1 MNIPLISA
9 IRNYLQGDGL
19 VILPEMELLLF
30 GLAILIIGSSIDKST
45 EETWFWKLLF
55 KDFYA
60 KAGFAGTL
68 FSAFTLWRLRGAV
81 AASPQGQFSGFHES
95 VVVDPF
101 FLFFAIL
108 FLAATALV
116 ILLSVKYLE
125 IEKEQEGEYFA
136 LLLFA
141 CVGMMFMASGVDLIV
156 MFLGLETMALSF
168 YVLTGFLRREKRSN
182 EAALKYVLLGAFSSG
197 ILAYGFS
204 LLYGLTG
211 TTNVGNIQAA
221 FDLRS
226 PLARIIEMSRQPGT
240 MGNQAHQVLQM
251 RYPAALHLEPTLLNH
266 ATLLAAAA
274 FVLVAVGLF
283 FKIAAVPFHQW
294 APDVYEGA
302 PTPVTT
308 YVSVASKTASFALL
322 LRLFTTVF
330 EPSHQTWIYLIAG
343 IAVASLT
350 WGNLAALTQ
359 TNVKRLLAY
368 SSISHVGYILLGLLS
383 WDESTGTLTKAA
395 STGIAYYLLSY
406 VFMTA
411 GAFAVIIVLRQKG
424 LIGEELEDLN
434 GLYHRSPAA
443 AVLLLIFMLSL
454 AGIPPTAGFMG
465 KYFIFLSLIETHHP
479 VLAVF
484 AVLYIVPALYYYLRI
499 VVHAWLKQP
508 GEAPR
513 PVMTSAQAVAL
524 GIAVFVT
531 LAAGLYPEPFT
542 RLAQYA
548 FGQ

>member
-1 MNIPLISA
+1 MNIPILNSIMS
-9 IRNYLQGDGL
+9 YLQGDGS
-19 VILPEMELLLF
+19 VILPEIELTLF
-30 GLAILIIGSSIDKST
+30 GLGILLIGFSLDEAS
-45 EETWFWKLLF
+45 EEHWFWKLIF

-60 KAGFAGTL
+60 KAAFAGTL
-68 FSAFTLWRLRGAV
+68 FSAFTLWKLRGPVAV
-81 AASPQGQFSGFHES
+81 RGELLGFHDS
-95 VVVDPF
+95 VIVDSF
-101 FLFFAIL
+101 FLFFATL

-125 IEKEQEGEYFA
+125 IEDEQEGEYYA

-141 CVGMMFMASGVDLIV
+141 CVGMMLMASGIDLIV

-204 LLYGLTG
+204 LLYGISAFTG
-211 TTNVGNIQAA
+211 SGMRPSTNIGQI
-221 FDLRS
+221 
-226 PLARIIEMSRQPGT
+226 G
-240 MGNQAHQVLQM
+240 
-251 RYPAALHLEPTLLNH
+251 AALNSRFQ
-266 ATLLAAAA
+266 ASIGGGIADWLAILA
-274 FVLVAVGLF
+274 FVTIMAGLF
-283 FKIAAVPFHQW
+283 FKVGAVPFHQW

-302 PTPVTT
+302 PTPISA

-322 LRLFTTVF
+322 LRLMLVVF
-330 EPSHQTWIYLIAG
+330 APTHVVWLYLVSG

-359 TNVKRLLAY
+359 TNIKRLLAY
-368 SSISHVGYILLGLLS
+368 SSISHVGYILLGLVAGN
-383 WDESTGTLTKAA
+383 ETAF
-395 STGIAYYLLSY
+395 TGIAYYLLAY

-411 GAFAVIIVLRQKG
+411 GAFAVIIVLRQKR

-434 GLYHRSPAA
+434 GLYQRSPAA
-443 AVLLLIFMLSL
+443 ALLLLIFMLSL

-465 KYFIFLSLIETHHP
+465 KYFIFLSLIETRHP
-479 VLAVF
+479 LLAVF
-484 AVLYIVPALYYYLRI
+484 AVLYIVPALYYYFRI

-513 PVMTSAQAVAL
+513 PIMTNAQALAL
-524 GIAVFVT
+524 TVTAFVT

-542 RLAQYA
+542 RLAHYA

>member
-1 MNIPLISA
+1 MNIPIINS
-9 IRNYLQGDGL
+9 IVSYLRGDGA
-19 VILPEMELLLF
+19 VILPEIELVLF
-30 GLAILIIGSSIDKST
+30 GLGILVID
-45 EETWFWKLLF
+45 FWIEQKE
-55 KDFYA
+55 KYMN
-60 KAGFAGTL
+60 AGLALAGTL
-68 FSAFTLWRLRGAV
+68 FSAFTLWRLRSAV
-81 AASPQGQFSGFHES
+81 VARGEFAGFHDS

-101 FLFFAIL
+101 FLFFSVL
-108 FLAATALV
+108 FLAATVLV
-116 ILLSVKYLE
+116 ILLSVKFLD
-125 IEKEQEGEYFA
+125 IEREQEGEYYA
-136 LLLFA
+136 LVLFA

-204 LLYGLTG
+204 ILYGLSG
-211 TTNVGNIQAA
+211 ATNLGNITSA
-221 FDLRS
+221 
-226 PLARIIEMSRQPGT
+226 LARRENLVHVVALSRLPGAQ
-240 MGNQAHQVLQM
+240 GQQM
-251 RYPAALHLEPTLLNH
+251 HD
-266 ATLLAAAA
+266 LLARQLPIALNFDPLTLQLLPILA

-302 PTPVTT
+302 PTPVTA

-322 LRLFTTVF
+322 LRLFISVF
-330 EPSHQTWIYLIAG
+330 TPAQKTSQEQWMYLIAG
-343 IAVASLT
+343 VAVASLT

-395 STGIAYYLLSY
+395 STGIAYYLLFY

-465 KYFIFLSLIETHHP
+465 KYFIFLSLIESHHP

-484 AVLYIVPALYYYLRI
+484 AVLYIVPALYYYFRI

-513 PVMTSAQAVAL
+513 PIMTSAQIVAL
-524 GIAVFVT
+524 TAAVFVT

>member
-1 MNIPLISA
+1 MNIPFINSILS
-9 IRNYLQGDGL
+9 YLRGDGAT
-19 VILPEMELLLF
+19 ILPEIELLLF
-30 GLAILIIGSSIDKST
+30 GLGILVID
-45 EETWFWKLLF
+45 FWIEQKEKYLN
-55 KDFYA
+55 
-60 KAGFAGTL
+60 AGMALAGTF

-81 AASPQGQFSGFHES
+81 TVKNEIAGFHDS

-101 FLFFAIL
+101 FLFFATL

-125 IEKEQEGEYFA
+125 IENEQEGEYYA

-141 CVGMMFMASGVDLIV
+141 CIGMMLMASGTDLIV
-156 MFLGLETMALSF
+156 LFLGLETMALSF

-204 LLYGLTG
+204 ILYGLTG
-211 TTNVGNIQAA
+211 TTNIRNIQAA
-221 FDLRS
+221 FEPRSMLAKVVEFSRLRGVS
-226 PLARIIEMSRQPGT
+226 GDQARQILAE
-240 MGNQAHQVLQM
+240 
-251 RYPAALHLEPTLLNH
+251 RYPAALHMDPSLLH
-266 ATLLAAAA
+266 QAPLFLAAA

-302 PTPVTT
+302 PTPVTA

-330 EPSHQTWIYLIAG
+330 APSHQTWIYLIAG

-383 WDESTGTLTKAA
+383 WDETTGTLTKAA

-434 GLYHRSPAA
+434 GLYQRSPAA

-484 AVLYIVPALYYYLRI
+484 AVLYIVPALYYYFRI

-508 GEAPR
+508 GEAAH
-513 PVMTSAQAVAL
+513 PVMTNAQAVAL
-524 GIAVFVT
+524 GVTVFVT

-542 RLAQYA
+542 RLAHYA
-548 FGQ
+548 FGL

>member
-1 MNIPLISA
+1 
-9 IRNYLQGDGL
+9 
-19 VILPEMELLLF
+19 
-30 GLAILIIGSSIDKST
+30 
-45 EETWFWKLLF
+45 
-55 KDFYA
+55 
-60 KAGFAGTL
+60 
-68 FSAFTLWRLRGAV
+68 
-81 AASPQGQFSGFHES
+81 
-95 VVVDPF
+95 
-101 FLFFAIL
+101 
-108 FLAATALV
+108 
-116 ILLSVKYLE
+116 
-125 IEKEQEGEYFA
+125 
-136 LLLFA
+136 
-141 CVGMMFMASGVDLIV
+141 

-211 TTNVGNIQAA
+211 TTNIPNIRAL

-226 PLARIIEMSRQPGT
+226 GVARVIFFSHQPG
-240 MGNQAHQVLQM
+240 GVGEQARQILSE
-251 RYPAALHLEPTLLNH
+251 RYPAALQMDASLLH
-266 ATLLAAAA
+266 QLPFFLVAA

-302 PTPVTT
+302 PTPVTA

-330 EPSHQTWIYLIAG
+330 APSHQTWIYLIAG

-368 SSISHVGYILLGLLS
+368 SSISHVGYILLGLVA
-383 WDESTGTLTKAA
+383 WNQTAF
-395 STGIAYYLLSY
+395 TGIAFYLLSY

-424 LIGEELEDLN
+424 LIGEELDDLN
-434 GLYHRSPAA
+434 GLYQRSPAA

-465 KYFIFLSLIETHHP
+465 KYFIFLSLIESHHP

-484 AVLYIVPALYYYLRI
+484 AVLYIVPALYYYFRI

-513 PVMTSAQAVAL
+513 PSMTSAQAVAL

-542 RLAQYA
+542 KLAQYA

>member
-1 MNIPLISA
+1 MSIPILNPVMS
-9 IRNYLQGDGL
+9 YLQGGGASA
-19 VILPEMELLLF
+19 LPEIELTLF
-30 GLAILIIGSSIDKST
+30 GLGILLIDFTLGVKERFLNPALALLGTALSAVT
-45 EETWFWKLLF
+45 VWKLQVAIGANRSLF
-55 KDFYA
+55 
-60 KAGFAGTL
+60 
-68 FSAFTLWRLRGAV
+68 
-81 AASPQGQFSGFHES
+81 GFHNS
-95 VVVDPF
+95 VVVDRF
-101 FLFFAIL
+101 FLFFAAL

-116 ILLSVKYLE
+116 ILLSVKFLD
-125 IEKEQEGEYFA
+125 IEEEQEGEYYA

-141 CVGMMFMASGVDLIV
+141 CVGMMFMASGIDLIV

-182 EAALKYVLLGAFSSG
+182 EASLKYVLLGAFSSG

-204 LLYGLTG
+204 LLYGLSRS
-211 TTNVGNIQAA
+211 TNIASISTMLSRRSA
-221 FDLRS
+221 FVTSLVHS
-226 PLARIIEMSRQPGT
+226 PDPAMAQFNPFLLQLWP
-240 MGNQAHQVLQM
+240 VL
-251 RYPAALHLEPTLLNH
+251 
-266 ATLLAAAA
+266 A
-274 FVLVAVGLF
+274 FVLIAVGLF
-283 FKIAAVPFHQW
+283 FKVAAVPFHQW

-302 PTPVTT
+302 PTPVTI

-322 LRLFTTVF
+322 LRLFLVVF
-330 EPSHQTWIYLIAG
+330 GASHATWMYLVAG

-368 SSISHVGYILLGLLS
+368 SSISHVGYVLLGLVAGNETAL
-383 WDESTGTLTKAA
+383 
-395 STGIAYYLLSY
+395 TGIGYYLLAY
-406 VFMTA
+406 IFMTA
-411 GAFAVIIVLRQKG
+411 GAFAVLIVLRQKG

-434 GLYHRSPAA
+434 GLYYRSPAA

-465 KYFIFLSLIETHHP
+465 KYFIFLALIETKHP

-484 AVLYIVPALYYYLRI
+484 AVLYIVPALYYYFRI
-499 VVHAWLKQP
+499 VVHAWLKAP

-513 PVMTSAQAVAL
+513 PTMSSAQAVAL
-524 GIAVFVT
+524 GAAVFVT

-548 FGQ
+548 FGR

>member
-1 MNIPLISA
+1 MNIPFIHA
-9 IRNYLQGDGL
+9 IQSYLQGDGA
-19 VILPEMELLLF
+19 VIVPEMELTLFGLGILLF
-30 GLAILIIGSSIDKST
+30 GSSVAESA
-45 EETWFWKLLF
+45 EENWFWRLVF
-55 KDFYA
+55 KNFHA
-60 KAGFAGTL
+60 KASLAGTL
-68 FSAFTLWRLRGAV
+68 FSAYSLWGLRGAIAV
-81 AASPQGQFSGFHES
+81 RGELLGFRDS
-95 VVVDPF
+95 VLVDPF
-101 FLFFAIL
+101 FLFFAML

-125 IEKEQEGEYFA
+125 IEREQEGEYYA

-141 CVGMMFMASGVDLIV
+141 CIGMMFMASGVDLIV

-204 LLYGLTG
+204 ILYGLSGATNLG
-211 TTNVGNIQAA
+211 TITSALANRDRLIHAVALSHLPGAQGEQMRE
-221 FDLRS
+221 L
-226 PLARIIEMSRQPGT
+226 LARQLPIALHFDPF
-240 MGNQAHQVLQM
+240 VLQ
-251 RYPAALHLEPTLLNH
+251 LLPI
-266 ATLLAAAA
+266 LA

-283 FKIAAVPFHQW
+283 FKVAAVPFHQW

-302 PTPVTT
+302 PTPIAA

-322 LRLFTTVF
+322 LRLFISVF
-330 EPSHQTWIYLIAG
+330 SPSQKASQEQWMYLIAG
-343 IAVASLT
+343 VAVASLT

-368 SSISHVGYILLGLLS
+368 SSISHVGYILLGLVA
-383 WDESTGTLTKAA
+383 WNQTAF
-395 STGIAYYLLSY
+395 TGIAFYLLSY

-424 LIGEELEDLN
+424 LIGEELDDLN
-434 GLYHRSPAA
+434 GLYQRSPAA

-484 AVLYIVPALYYYLRI
+484 AVLYIVPALYYYFRI

-508 GEAPR
+508 GDAPR
-513 PVMTSAQAVAL
+513 PSMTSAQAVAL
-524 GIAVFVT
+524 AVAVFVT

>member
-1 MNIPLISA
+1 MHIPFLNPIVS
-9 IRNYLQGDGL
+9 YLQGDGR
-19 VILPEMELLLF
+19 VVLPEIELTLF
-30 GLAILIIGSSIDKST
+30 GLGILLMGLPVDQEVGT
-45 EETWFWKLLF
+45 HWFWKLLF

-60 KAGFAGTL
+60 KAALVGTL
-68 FSAFTLWRLRGAV
+68 FSGYTLWGLRAAAHANGGGV
-81 AASPQGQFSGFHES
+81 AAFHNS
-95 VVVDPF
+95 VRVDSF
-101 FLFFAIL
+101 FLFFAAL

-116 ILLSVKYLE
+116 VLLSVKYLE
-125 IEKEQEGEYFA
+125 IEAEQEGEYYA

-141 CVGMMFMASGVDLIV
+141 CVGMMFMASGYDLIV
-156 MFLGLETMALSF
+156 LFLGLETMALSF
-168 YVLTGFLRREKRSN
+168 YVLTGFLRRDKRSN

-204 LLYGLTG
+204 IIYGLTG
-211 TTNVGNIQAA
+211 ATNITNIRVA
-221 FDLRS
+221 FDPRAGLERMVH
-226 PLARIIEMSRQPGT
+226 LSRQAGPLSDQARQFL
-240 MGNQAHQVLQM
+240 MGN
-251 RYPAALHLEPTLLNH
+251 YPAALHLDPALLH
-266 ATLLAAAA
+266 QSTVFLVTA
-274 FVLVAVGLF
+274 FVLIAVGLF

-322 LRLFTTVF
+322 LRLYITVF
-330 EPSHQTWIYLIAG
+330 APSHQTWLYLVAG
-343 IAVASLT
+343 VGVASLT

-368 SSISHVGYILLGLLS
+368 SSISHVGYILLGIVA
-383 WDESTGTLTKAA
+383 WNQTAF
-395 STGIAYYLLSY
+395 TGIAFYLLAY

-411 GAFAVIIVLRQKG
+411 GAFAVLVVLRQKG
-424 LIGEELEDLN
+424 LIGEELEELN
-434 GLYHRSPAA
+434 GLYQRSPAA

-465 KYFIFLSLIETHHP
+465 KYFIFLSLIESKHP

-484 AVLYIVPALYYYLRI
+484 AVLYIVPALYYYFRI
-499 VVHAWLKQP
+499 VVHAWLTQP
-508 GEAPR
+508 EGAPR
-513 PVMTSAQAVAL
+513 AMMTTAQALAL

-548 FGQ
+548 FSFGQ

>member
-1 MNIPLISA
+1 
-9 IRNYLQGDGL
+9 
-19 VILPEMELLLF
+19 
-30 GLAILIIGSSIDKST
+30 
-45 EETWFWKLLF
+45 
-55 KDFYA
+55 
-60 KAGFAGTL
+60 
-68 FSAFTLWRLRGAV
+68 
-81 AASPQGQFSGFHES
+81 
-95 VVVDPF
+95 
-101 FLFFAIL
+101 
-108 FLAATALV
+108 
-116 ILLSVKYLE
+116 
-125 IEKEQEGEYFA
+125 
-136 LLLFA
+136 
-141 CVGMMFMASGVDLIV
+141 MMFMASGIDLIV

-204 LLYGLTG
+204 LIYGLSGSTD
-211 TTNVGNIQAA
+211 VRNIRAA
-221 FDLRS
+221 FDPRFG
-226 PLARIIEMSRQPGT
+226 LARAIELSRQSGAI
-240 MGNQAHQVLQM
+240 GGQM
-251 RYPAALHLEPTLLNH
+251 RQLLVTRYPAALHLEPSLLNQL
-266 ATLLAAAA
+266 TVLAAAA

-283 FKIAAVPFHQW
+283 FKVAAVPFHQW

-302 PTPVTT
+302 PTPVTA

-330 EPSHQTWIYLIAG
+330 APSHETWIYLIAG

-368 SSISHVGYILLGLLS
+368 SSISHVGYILLALLA
-383 WDESTGTLTKAA
+383 WDERTGALTKTAF
-395 STGIAYYLLSY
+395 TGIAYYLLSY

-424 LIGEELEDLN
+424 IIGEELDDLN
-434 GLYHRSPAA
+434 GLYQHSPAA

-465 KYFIFLSLIETHHP
+465 KYFIFLSLIESHHP

-484 AVLYIVPALYYYLRI
+484 AVLYIVPALYYYFRI
-499 VVHAWLKQP
+499 VVHAWLKKP

-513 PVMTSAQAVAL
+513 PVITSAQAVAL
-524 GIAVFVT
+524 GVAVFVT

>member
-1 MNIPLISA
+1 MNIPILNSIFS
-9 IRNYLQGDGL
+9 YLQGDGA
-19 VILPEMELLLF
+19 VILPEMQLTLF
-30 GLAILIIGSSIDKST
+30 GLGILLIGFSVDESMESN
-45 EETWFWKLLF
+45 WFWRLFF
-55 KDFYA
+55 KDFSA
-60 KAGFAGTL
+60 KAAFAGVL
-68 FSAFTLWRLRGAV
+68 FSGLSLWKLPGRVAGSGTL
-81 AASPQGQFSGFHES
+81 SGFHES
-95 VVVDPF
+95 VVVDG
-101 FLFFAIL
+101 FLIFFAAL
-108 FLAATALV
+108 FLVATALV

-125 IEKEQEGEYFA
+125 IEREQEGEYYA

-141 CVGMMFMASGVDLIV
+141 CVGMMLMASGVDLIV

-168 YVLTGFLRREKRSN
+168 YVLTGFLRREKRLN

-204 LLYGLTG
+204 LLYGLSAS
-211 TTNVGNIQAA
+211 TNISAIRGALEGREDLVRRIVISQQAGPA
-221 FDLRS
+221 G
-226 PLARIIEMSRQPGT
+226 E
-240 MGNQAHQVLQM
+240 QM
-251 RYPAALHLEPTLLNH
+251 RQCFAARAPMALHFDPFTLQVVP
-266 ATLLAAAA
+266 LLA
-274 FVLVAVGLF
+274 FVLIAVGLF
-283 FKIAAVPFHQW
+283 FKVAAVPFHQW

-302 PTPVTT
+302 PTPITA

-322 LRLFTTVF
+322 LRLFLTVF
-330 EPSHQTWIYLIAG
+330 QPTAETWSVLVA
-343 IAVASLT
+343 AVAIASLT
-350 WGNLAALTQ
+350 WGNFAAITQ
-359 TNVKRLLAY
+359 TNIKRLLAY
-368 SSISHVGYILLGLLS
+368 SSIAHVGYILLGVVGALS
-383 WDESTGTLTKAA
+383 GSGGLNIAGL
-395 STGIAYYLLSY
+395 TGIAYYLFAY
-406 VFMTA
+406 VFMTT
-411 GAFAVIIVLRQKG
+411 GAFAVVIVLRRKG

-434 GLYHRSPAA
+434 GLYQRSPTA

-479 VLAVF
+479 LLAVF
-484 AVLYIVPALYYYLRI
+484 AVLYIVPALYYYFRI

-513 PVMTSAQAVAL
+513 PSMTSAQAVAL